1 MGIETFITRICKQTA
16 VYWASPVADGYG
28 GYTFSDPEE
37 IYCRWVEE
45 QQMFQSDDGS
55 QLVSKAIV
63 HVLEDVDMNGVLYL
77 GTLSDLE
84 DLYNASEGD
93 SSSEWYDPYQ
103 IDTGLCIIKKFTKT
117 PALRSTSD
125 FVRKA
130 YLTGWQT

>member
-37 IYCRWVEE
+37 IYCRWADE

-55 QLVSKAIV
+55 QLVSKAVV

-84 DLYNASEGD
+84 DLYDASEGD

-117 PALRSTSD
+117 PAIKSTTE